1 MKFAFLRL
9 QSVKYIFNLRRKT
22 YWSKQVVKTEA
33 ADYKKYLQLNQKE
46 GNSRRQIKDELKKK
60 RESQC
65 LLCI

>member
-1 MKFAFLRL
+1 M
-9 QSVKYIFNLRRKT
+9 
-22 YWSKQVVKTEA
+22 VKTEA